1 MDWTIL
7 ITLVILMVFLMLGG
21 IHIAFALGIVGIIG
35 IYVDL
40 GKNLYCIQSI
50 IWDATSGYTLAVLVY
65 FILMGEVLLVGNI
78 SSRLYDSA
86 MRWTNRLPGGILHV
100 NIIGASIF
108 AAVTGVSVATCASL
122 GRIAAVEGNK
132 RGVPIRENL
141 GSLGGGATL
150 GILIPPSIIFIL
162 YGILTEQSIGQLF
175 MAGILPGIMMTLI
188 FMTYIAFRSILLPD
202 LIPRDTTRFTW
213 AERFAGLVKVLPIF
227 LLIVVVLGMIYVGWA
242 TPNEAGGIGA
252 FFSFLLCL
260 VYREFKWK
268 ELWGALERTACI
280 TSMIMFLI
288 IGAKIF
294 TYYIANIRLPH
305 LFAQWI
311 INTGFSFPVIFI
323 LICIAYII
331 LGMFIDSF
339 SIVILTLPIVYPV
352 ISEFKY
358 DPILFGVIVV
368 ILIETGLISPPY
380 GINLYVLDGVTGG
393 GHLDDIIKGIIPYFF
408 LLILGIVIVYF
419 LPEIALWLP
428 RKMIS

>member
-1 MDWTIL
+1 MDWTI
-7 ITLVILMVFLMLGG
+7 VMILVFLMVLLMLSG
-21 IHIAFALGIVGIIG
+21 IHIAFVMGIVGIIG
-35 IYVDL
+35 IYIDL

-50 IWDATSGYTLAVLVY
+50 IWDSTSGYTLAVLVY
-65 FILMGEVLLVGNI
+65 FILMGEVLLVGKI

-100 NIIGASIF
+100 NIVGATIF

-122 GRIAAVEGNK
+122 GKIATVEGNK

-141 GSLGGGATL
+141 GSLAGGATL
-150 GILIPPSIIFIL
+150 GILIPPSLIFII

-175 MAGILPGIMMTLI
+175 MAGIVPGLMFSLI
-188 FMTYIAFRSILLPD
+188 FMLYIAVRSVHFPQ
-202 LIPRDTTRFTW
+202 LIPRDEVYYTW
-213 AERFAGLVKVLPIF
+213 TERFSGLVKVLPIF
-227 LLIVVVLGMIYVGWA
+227 ILIFVVLGVIYLGWA

-252 FFSFLLCL
+252 FFSIVLCI

-268 ELWGALERTACI
+268 ELWRALERTACI

-305 LFAQWI
+305 LFAEWI
-311 INTGFSFPVIFI
+311 ISTGYPFPVIFI

-331 LGMFIDSF
+331 LGAFIDSF

-352 ISEFKY
+352 ITQFKY

-393 GHLDDIIKGIIPYFF
+393 GHLDEIIKGVIPFFALLLGGVLIIYFF
-408 LLILGIVIVYF
+408 
-419 LPEIALWLP
+419 PEIALWLP